1 MTTTMKVRAA
11 HAVVASVMLVAV
23 SLAGAP
29 ARGATLDFESDDA
42 TRHFVFDEM
51 GRYQPNPYDVP
62 DDGADRLA
70 QATASEWVG
79 MKSGESDVAS
89 LRWDGGLQGGAN
101 SVFNLLLPDSF
112 DLISF
117 VIAGVYGSQTLAVQ
131 GLNDGQLRYSAWA
144 DIDLTPQLFQAGWA
158 AIDEVRFISG
168 TNFVVHPDHASA
180 GVRRNWA
187 IDNLMYTDTT
197 AAPLPPAGLLFVSAA
212 LPFLVSVR
220 SRFLRPGCGR

>member
-1 MTTTMKVRAA
+1 MTTTMKARAA
-11 HAVVASVMLVAV
+11 HAVVVSVMLAAMLLV
-23 SLAGAP
+23 GASVH
-29 ARGATLDFESDDA
+29 GATLDFESDDA

-51 GRYQPNPYDVP
+51 GRYQPNPYDAP

-70 QATASEWVG
+70 QSTASEWVG

-89 LRWDGGLQGGAN
+89 LRWDGGLQGGVN
-101 SVFNLLLPDSF
+101 SVFNLLLPDTF
-112 DLISF
+112 DLVSF

-131 GLNDGQLRYSAWA
+131 GFNDEQLRYSAWA

-158 AIDEVRFISG
+158 AIDEIRFISG

-187 IDNLMYTDTT
+187 IDNLVYADTT
-197 AAPLPPAGLLFVSAA
+197 AVPLPPAGLLFVSAA
-212 LPFLVSVR
+212 LPLLVSVR
-220 SRFLRPGCGR
+220 SRFLQSGYGR